1 MNNNKLAKIKQLLGL
16 PADASAAETFV
27 TQQQSSQVVGNA
39 QVITTNPNLTQNQR
53 QTIVATNG
61 AVNQTSQIL
70 KITLDNTDS
79 ATSNMFLL
87 GDPSNMFAGVG
98 VRFDGATYATKTTGI
113 GGTQGVSSV
122 KYFNDQ
128 LSKNGAL
135 VSKIE
140 MTAKSK
146 NYSNY
151 EQFGVNSYEGEFE
164 NTAQQFYIKLWDYA
178 DLAVSLNSNLPIR
191 ASFIEDNT
199 LLFNNRSYIFP
210 VDAGD
215 LVTLYFYIV
224 LKGGAFI
231 GSTN

>member
-1 MNNNKLAKIKQLLGL
+1 MNSNKLNKIKTLLGL
-16 PADASAAETFV
+16 PADATAAETYV

-39 QVITTNPNLTQNQR
+39 QVISTDPNLNRNVR

-61 AVNQTSQIL
+61 AVNQTSQVL

-87 GDPSNMFAGVG
+87 GDPSGMFAGVS
-98 VRFDGATYATKTTGI
+98 VRFDGATYMTKTTGI
-113 GGTQGVSSV
+113 GGTQGTSSV

-135 VSKIE
+135 VSQIE
-140 MTAKSK
+140 MTSKLK
-146 NYSNY
+146 NYANY

-164 NTAQQFYIKLWDYA
+164 PTAQQFYIKLWDYEN
-178 DLAVSLNSNLPIR
+178 LANSLNANLPTR
-191 ASFIEDNT
+191 AKFIEDNT

-215 LVTLYFYIV
+215 LVTLYFHIV